1 MTEFARKPSK
11 LRQWWRV
18 FWPALRSCLRDLWHG
33 VLPGIPPDPCPHLAD
48 PDFWNDI
55 VLQPAMPKPEPQAV
69 PVPDAAPV
77 EPTGLVVRIGR
88 QGTGHVYVNGQ
99 ELQRVK
105 ALHISVYPMAPV
117 EVTLVMREPI
127 DLQALTYRV
136 EVSQEEPKEET
147 THA

>member
-11 LRQWWRV
+11 LQKWWRV
-18 FWPALRSCLRDLWHG
+18 FWPALRGVLHDMWHG
-33 VLPGIPPDPCPHLAD
+33 ALPGITPDPCPHLANPED
-48 PDFWNDI
+48 VLESIRNTPFVPAGEIPD
-55 VLQPAMPKPEPQAV
+55 
-69 PVPDAAPV
+69 
-77 EPTGLVVRIGR
+77 GLVVRIGR

-127 DLQALTYRV
+127 DLQALTYHV
-136 EVSQEEPKEET
+136 EVSKEEPKEET